1 MSESLRYKI
10 VLWMVWVQ
18 PALIAIAIWMI
29 EFTGPDRV
37 WRWNVPFW
45 TLLVGY
51 LLGFLLLPFSR
62 GLEKPS
68 VLKWWLRIDLVITTL
83 MFVPAY
89 FTLAGCDV
97 KYSSDKGDY
106 ILFSRGGFLS
116 APHIN
121 LGVKSG
127 LFITDLNY
135 FPVGYVGISDYD
147 WDIDSRRGYFKLF
160 ARYNNED
167 RIYTCPTDS
176 SLYHA
181 NRAAINNR
189 IDSLYYE
196 FYPKGIDNMDFV
208 MPDDFSRVVYTDSSE
223 ITYYKADDDWY
234 PSTEIVFSTADSNIS
249 PDSVIIR
256 CKDSKEDRV
265 YPKDSIPHM
274 SPTRVQ
280 QLIRQLKGGKR

>member
-1 MSESLRYKI
+1 MAKSTRLR
-10 VLWMVWVQ
+10 VLLWLVWLQ
-18 PALIAIAIWMI
+18 PVLIAIAICMI
-29 EFTGPDRV
+29 AFTDPDRV

-68 VLKWWLRIDLVITTL
+68 VLKWWLRIDLVITIL

-89 FTLAGCDV
+89 FTLAGCEV
-97 KYSSDKGDY
+97 KYSSDKGAY

-135 FPVGYVGISDYD
+135 FPVGYVDISDYD
-147 WDIDSRRGYFKLF
+147 WDIDSISGCFELF
-160 ARYNNED
+160 ARYNNKN
-167 RIYTCPTDS
+167 RIYICPTDS
-176 SLYHA
+176 NLYHE
-181 NRAAINNR
+181 NRGTINHR

-208 MPDDFSRVVYTDSSE
+208 MPDDFSRIVYTDSSD
-223 ITYYKADDDWY
+223 ISYYKADDDWY
-234 PSTEIVFSTADSNIS
+234 PSTEIIFTSEYSNMS

-256 CKDSKEDRV
+256 CNDSKEDRV
-265 YPKDSIPHM
+265 CPKDSFPHM

-280 QLIRQLKGGKR
+280 QFIRQLKGGKL

>member
-1 MSESLRYKI
+1 MSDTLRYKI
-10 VLWMVWVQ
+10 VLWMVWLQ
-18 PALIAIAIWMI
+18 PALIALAICMI
-29 EFTGPDRV
+29 EFPEPDRV
-37 WRWNVPFW
+37 WRWNMPFW

-51 LLGFLLLPFSR
+51 VLGFLLLPFSR

-68 VLKWWLRIDLVITTL
+68 LLKWWLRIDLVITIL
-83 MFVPAY
+83 MFIPAY
-89 FTLAGCDV
+89 FTLAGCYV
-97 KYSSDKGDY
+97 KYSSYKGDY

-127 LFITDLNY
+127 MFITDLNY

-147 WDIDSRRGYFKLF
+147 WDIDSITGSLELF
-160 ARYNNED
+160 ARYNNSD
-167 RIYTCPTDS
+167 HIYIYPTDS
-176 SLYHA
+176 RLYHA
-181 NRAAINNR
+181 NRATINHC

-208 MPDDFSRVVYTDSSE
+208 MPDDFSRIVYTDTSDIS
-223 ITYYKADDDWY
+223 YYKADDDWY
-234 PSTEIVFSTADSNIS
+234 PATEIIFSPRNSNIS

-280 QLIRQLKGGKR
+280 QFIRQLKGGKR